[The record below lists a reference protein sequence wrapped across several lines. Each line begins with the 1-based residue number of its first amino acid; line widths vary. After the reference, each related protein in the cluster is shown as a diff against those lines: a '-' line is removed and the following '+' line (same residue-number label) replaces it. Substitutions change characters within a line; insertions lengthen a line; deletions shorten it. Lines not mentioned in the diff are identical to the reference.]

1 MKTSLRRGHAIRVI
15 LEAYVKDVSI
25 SSTAD
30 VSIFDID
37 ANSESPSSVFDKA
50 FREVLTR
57 RETAMED
64 SVSQALWVVDV
75 LGRLRKTIASA
86 NESAGLNGILTDIA
100 NIDAKVKILTDVYGR
115 KSVDVDALVEGNNRD
130 RRTLEDISRQRSK
143 EGGQTHVSL
152 RGLGTSVSVDVRAAA
167 IQKRKEEQAELR
179 RKRSEL
185 EDKRLS
191 LNYST
196 TIEIPDEDMR
206 RLTAIGI
213 L

>member
-37 ANSESPSSVFDKA
+37 ANSDSPSSVFDKA

-115 KSVDVDALVEGNNRD
+115 KSVDVDALVESNNRD

-143 EGGQTHVSL
+143 EGG
-152 RGLGTSVSVDVRAAA
+152 
-167 IQKRKEEQAELR
+167 
-179 RKRSEL
+179 
-185 EDKRLS
+185 
-191 LNYST
+191 
-196 TIEIPDEDMR
+196 
-206 RLTAIGI
+206 
-213 L
+213 